1 MNNLFVFMFLLAASL
16 ATGQQKIRVIISN
29 SDAWE
34 SSGGFVVTP
43 NGGAGKISG
52 GSRPQT
58 VEIMKTF
65 SEKCK
70 SVQITNDP
78 DKAEYVV
85 LFDRQGGKGVIS
97 KDSKIAVFERGGDL
111 VIAKSVR
118 SVGGAVKDACAAIR
132 AQSQKLMQ

>member
-1 MNNLFVFMFLLAASL
+1 MNNLFVIILLLAASF
-16 ATGQQKIRVIISN
+16 ATGQEKIRVIISN

-34 SSGGFVVTP
+34 SGGGFVVTP
-43 NGGAGKISG
+43 KAGSGRISG
-52 GSRPQT
+52 GLRPQT

-70 SVQITNDP
+70 FVQITNDL

-85 LFDRQGGKGVIS
+85 LFDRQGGKGVTS

-118 SVGGAVKDACAAIR
+118 SVGAAVKDACASIR
-132 AQSQKLMQ
+132 AQSQKLM